1 VKDWKTAFP
10 EVYMVP
16 KLTGQKSAYI
26 VSALKA
32 YKSGERDFATMRAIA
47 ADLSDKDME
56 DIAAYYGQ
64 AATTT
69 AGHEMTDRHPPRIP
83 QFLGPSALFGGAR
96 HRRLRWSAEVGPQE
110 IPSPARPATAKRAS
124 ARAPSF
130 RILAGQHQDYLVAA
144 INHYK
149 NGKRKNPIMQ
159 GQVANLT
166 QRDILD
172 LTAHYARLPGLKQ
185 P

>member
-1 VKDWKTAFP
+1 MKTIMIRTSAILAAALLAAPAFAGSGDADVGRKKAEP
-10 EVYMVP
+10 CKACHGEA
-16 KLTGQKSAYI
+16 G
-26 VSALKA
+26 VSA
-32 YKSGERDFATMRAIA
+32 
-47 ADLSDKDME
+47 
-56 DIAAYYGQ
+56 
-64 AATTT
+64 
-69 AGHEMTDRHPPRIP
+69 
-83 QFLGPSALFGGAR
+83 
-96 HRRLRWSAEVGPQE
+96 
-110 IPSPARPATAKRAS
+110 SPEFPN
-124 ARAPSF
+124 
-130 RILAGQHQDYLVAA
+130 LAGQHQDYLVAA